1 MDDISNTI
9 PRQQCVLVYLHF
21 IQYNTM
27 YLRKPHIVRHP
38 RIQGDGIEEIFPGYP
53 RSLATL
59 AQFQRLQIKTLL
71 HGST

>member
-1 MDDISNTI
+1 
-9 PRQQCVLVYLHF
+9 
-21 IQYNTM
+21 M

-38 RIQGDGIEEIFPGYP
+38 RTQGDGIEEIFPGYP